1 LARSLKSISPATHA
15 SATEILMIHS
25 KSSLT
30 LIALALSSCLFASC
44 ASTHIREYVPK
55 RRTYKSPVSFDQEAA
70 KGTNG
75 SLFRA
80 NHAATYLFA
89 DHRAMRI
96 GDIVT
101 VRVQE
106 KADAK
111 RGAST
116 DLLRESDTSLKIGA
130 FLGLLNSLK
139 ASAGISNDEMLGMGT
154 RSAYKGAGSSSRS
167 ENLEATVPALVRE
180 VLPSGNLFI
189 EGHRVVLVN
198 NEEHHFY
205 ISGLVRPVDI
215 KGDNSVFSSLIADA
229 EIEFTGRG
237 VISDRQDPPWL
248 QKGLDMGRPF

>member
-1 LARSLKSISPATHA
+1 
-15 SATEILMIHS
+15 MIHRRVHLIFPTLVLV
-25 KSSLT
+25 SSL
-30 LIALALSSCLFASC
+30 LLSC
-44 ASTHIREYVPK
+44 ASTHIGEYVPK
-55 RRTYKSPVSFDQEAA
+55 RRTYKSPVSFDQKAA
-70 KGTNG
+70 AGTNG

-101 VRVQE
+101 VRVEE
-106 KADAK
+106 KAAAK

-116 DLLRESDTSLKIGA
+116 DLLRESDTSVKIGA

-139 ASAGISNDEMLGMGT
+139 SSAGITDDELIGMGT
-154 RSAYKGAGSSSRS
+154 RSAYKGAGSSTRS

-248 QKGLDMGRPF
+248 QKGMDMGRPF

>member
-1 LARSLKSISPATHA
+1 MTKNRTRLIIPALVLAASL
-15 SATEILMIHS
+15 L
-25 KSSLT
+25 
-30 LIALALSSCLFASC
+30 ASC
-44 ASTHIREYVPK
+44 GSTHIKEYVPK
-55 RRTYKSPVSFDQEAA
+55 RRTYKSPVSFDQDAG

-101 VRVQE
+101 VRVLE

-139 ASAGISNDEMLGMGT
+139 SSAGITNDELIGMGT

-167 ENLEATVPALVRE
+167 ENLEATVPAIVRE

-237 VISDRQDPPWL
+237 VITDRQDPPWL
-248 QKGLDMGRPF
+248 QKGMDMGRPF

>member
-1 LARSLKSISPATHA
+1 MTHRRVHFIFPA
-15 SATEILMIHS
+15 LVLV
-25 KSSLT
+25 SSL
-30 LIALALSSCLFASC
+30 LGSC
-44 ASTHIREYVPK
+44 ASTHIGEYVPK
-55 RRTYKSPVSFDQEAA
+55 RRTYKSPVSFDQKAA
-70 KGTNG
+70 AGTNG

-89 DHRAMRI
+89 DHRAMRT

-101 VRVQE
+101 VRVEE

-116 DLLRESDTSLKIGA
+116 DLLRESDTSVKIGA
-130 FLGLLNSLK
+130 FLGLLSSLK
-139 ASAGISNDEMLGMGT
+139 ASTGITNDELIGMGT
-154 RSAYKGAGSSSRS
+154 RSAYRGAGNSSRS

-215 KGDNSVFSSLIADA
+215 KGDNSVVSSLIADA

-237 VISDRQDPPWL
+237 VISDRLEQPWL
-248 QKGLDMGRPF
+248 QKGMDIGRPF

>member
-1 LARSLKSISPATHA
+1 L
-15 SATEILMIHS
+15 EILMMKRTPLLSI
-25 KSSLT
+25 LA
-30 LIALALSSCLFASC
+30 IAAAASFLGSC
-44 ASTHIREYVPK
+44 ASTHIGEYVAK
-55 RRTYKSPVSFDQEAA
+55 RRTYKSPVSFDEDLKAGA
-70 KGTNG
+70 NG

-80 NHAATYLFA
+80 NRAGTYLFA

-101 VRVQE
+101 VRVSE

-111 RGAST
+111 RGAAT
-116 DLLRESDTSLKIGA
+116 DLLRESETSVKIGA
-130 FLGLLNSLK
+130 FLGLLKDLK
-139 ASAGISNDEMLGMGT
+139 ASAGISNDEFLGLGT
-154 RSAYKGAGSSSRS
+154 RSAYRGAGNTSRS
-167 ENLEATVPALVRE
+167 EDLEATVPALVRE

-237 VISDRQDPPWL
+237 VITDRQQPPWL
-248 QKGLDMGRPF
+248 QKGLDLGRPF

>member
-1 LARSLKSISPATHA
+1 MTHRRVHLSLP
-15 SATEILMIHS
+15 ILVIMG
-25 KSSLT
+25 SL
-30 LIALALSSCLFASC
+30 LLSC
-44 ASTHIREYVPK
+44 ASTQIGEYVPK

-70 KGTNG
+70 AGTNG

-116 DLLRESDTSLKIGA
+116 DLLRESDTSVKIGA
-130 FLGLLNSLK
+130 FLGLLKSLK
-139 ASAGISNDEMLGMGT
+139 ATAGITDDELIGMGS
-154 RSAYKGAGSSSRS
+154 RSAFKGAGSSSRS

-248 QKGLDMGRPF
+248 QKGMDMGRPF

>member
-1 LARSLKSISPATHA
+1 MNKRVPFLS
-15 SATEILMIHS
+15 
-25 KSSLT
+25 
-30 LIALALSSCLFASC
+30 LIAVAAVACFLGSC
-44 ASTHIREYVPK
+44 ASTHIGEYVPK
-55 RRTYKSPVSFDQEAA
+55 RRTYKSPVSFDEDLRA
-70 KGTNG
+70 GTNG

-80 NHAATYLFA
+80 NHAGTYLFA

-101 VRVQE
+101 VRVKE
-106 KADAK
+106 KAAAK

-116 DLLRESDTSLKIGA
+116 DLLRESETSMKIGA
-130 FLGLLNSLK
+130 FLGLLKDLK
-139 ASAGISNDEMLGMGT
+139 SSAGISNDEFLGLGT
-154 RSAYKGAGSSSRS
+154 RSAYQGSGKTSRT
-167 ENLEATVPALVRE
+167 ENLEATVPAIVRE

-198 NEEHHFY
+198 HEEHHFY

-237 VISDRQDPPWL
+237 VITDRQQPPWL
-248 QKGLDMGRPF
+248 QKGLDLGRPF

>member
-1 LARSLKSISPATHA
+1 
-15 SATEILMIHS
+15 MIHRRS
-25 KSSLT
+25 H
-30 LIALALSSCLFASC
+30 LIFPALVLVSGLLASC
-44 ASTHIREYVPK
+44 ASTHIGEYVPK
-55 RRTYKSPVSFDQEAA
+55 RRTYKSPVSFDEKTAA
-70 KGTNG
+70 GTNG
-75 SLFRA
+75 SLFRS

-111 RGAST
+111 RGATT

-139 ASAGISNDEMLGMGT
+139 TSAGITDDELIGMGT
-154 RSAYKGAGSSSRS
+154 RSAYKGSGSSTRS

-215 KGDNSVFSSLIADA
+215 KGDNSVFSSMIADA

-248 QKGLDMGRPF
+248 QKGMDMGRPF

>member
-1 LARSLKSISPATHA
+1 MVVRDMSGGVPVRQGVSMLSRSYIITV
-15 SATEILMIHS
+15 SATA
-25 KSSLT
+25 
-30 LIALALSSCLFASC
+30 LIACLLGSC
-44 ASTHIREYVPK
+44 AQTHISEYKPK
-55 RRTYKSPVSFDQEAA
+55 RRTYKSPVSFDEDTERGA
-70 KGTNG
+70 NG

-80 NHAATYLFA
+80 SHAATYLFA
-89 DHRAMRI
+89 DHRAMRM

-101 VRVQE
+101 VRVVE
-106 KADAK
+106 KAAAK

-116 DLLRESDTSLKIGA
+116 DLLRESDTSVKIGA

-139 ASAGISNDEMLGMGT
+139 TSAGLTDDEFLGMGT

-167 ENLEATVPALVRE
+167 ENLEATVPAIVRE

-237 VISDRQDPPWL
+237 VISDRQEPPWL
-248 QKGLDMGRPF
+248 QKGLDAGRPF

>member
-1 LARSLKSISPATHA
+1 MEIPMNQRTNFTAITTLAVLG
-15 SATEILMIHS
+15 
-25 KSSLT
+25 
-30 LIALALSSCLFASC
+30 CLLGSC
-44 ASTHIREYVPK
+44 ASTHIGEYVPK
-55 RRTYKSPVSFDQEAA
+55 RRTYKSPVSFDEEAKA
-70 KGTNG
+70 GANG

-80 NHAATYLFA
+80 SHAATYLFA

-101 VRVQE
+101 VRVVE

-116 DLLRESDTSLKIGA
+116 DLLRESETSVKIGA
-130 FLGLLNSLK
+130 FLGLLNALK
-139 ASAGISNDEMLGMGT
+139 ADQGITNDEFIGMGT

-237 VISDRQDPPWL
+237 VITDRQNPPWL
-248 QKGLDMGRPF
+248 QKGLDLGRPF